1 MSSNERPKVI
11 VQSDGGGN
19 RGMLIALVV
28 LVIAIA
34 AAVWFFNQSG
44 AGQPS
49 TDVTVEI
56 PTGEVD
62 PGTETTLVP

>member
-1 MSSNERPKVI
+1 MSGDNQPRVVVS
-11 VQSDGGGN
+11 SDGGGN

-44 AGQPS
+44 AGDS
-49 TDVTVEI
+49 TDVTIEL
-56 PTGEVD
+56 PAGEAD
-62 PGTETTLVP
+62 PGTETTIAP